1 MTVESGDS
9 LSERELE
16 ILRLLATGA
25 SNKEI
30 AAALFISP
38 NTVKV
43 HVRNIFEKMGVAS
56 RTEASMVAV
65 RLGLVVVEGAE
76 GESAAVAEEGAGA
89 VEDEDAEIA
98 AGGARVV
105 VGGQRWWRLWIGLGV
120 VLAVLVLG
128 VVWALGRGGATSAV
142 EAEALATVTPVRW
155 RELAALPTPRAEM
168 AVVAYEGQIITIG
181 GRTATDAAVGS
192 VEMYSPATDRWLPLA
207 DKPTP
212 VREAQAVV
220 LGGQVYVPGGRL
232 VDDSVTDVFEVYDP
246 VADAWTSDRAPMPV
260 ALAGY
265 AATAFE
271 GRMYVFGG
279 WDGEAYRNEVWVYDP
294 AMDGWEAL
302 TPMVVARAGAGAV
315 VLQSS
320 QILVFGGRNADGPL
334 AVNERYFPTRDV
346 WEVAARLPAPM
357 DRVSAVNV
365 SDVLFVFGSTERAM
379 AMYQLLPQ
387 SQLWLPVEQPTVVLG
402 LGGQVALSGQELHV
416 VGGDS
421 AGRPSA
427 AHQAYRAV
435 FVLEV
440 PFAP

>member
-1 MTVESGDS
+1 MTVESGDP

-56 RTEASMVAV
+56 RTEASMAAV

-76 GESAAVAEEGAGA
+76 GEVAVVEG
-89 VEDEDAEIA
+89 VVEDAEIVE
-98 AGGARVV
+98 GEVGAV
-105 VGGQRWWRLWIGLGV
+105 VGGQRRWGLWIGLGV

-128 VVWALGRGGATSAV
+128 AGWALGRGGATSAGG
-142 EAEALATVTPVRW
+142 AEALATATVAPVRW
-155 RELAALPTPRAEM
+155 RELAELPTPRAEM
-168 AVVAYEGQIITIG
+168 AVVVYEGQIITIG
-181 GRTATDAAVGS
+181 GRTATEAAVGT
-192 VEMYSPATDRWLPLA
+192 VEVYSPAADGWTTLA

-232 VDDSVTDVFEVYDP
+232 ADDRVTDVFEVYDP
-246 VADAWTSDRAPMPV
+246 VVDAWTSDRAAMPV

-271 GRMYVFGG
+271 GRLYVFGG
-279 WDGEAYRNEVWVYDP
+279 WDGEAYRDEVWVYDP
-294 AMDGWEAL
+294 ATDGWDAL
-302 TPMVVARAGAGAV
+302 KPMVVARAGAGAV
-315 VLQSS
+315 VLQNS
-320 QILVFGGRNADGPL
+320 QIVVFGGRNADGPL
-334 AVNERYFPTRDV
+334 AVNERYLPTRDV

-365 SDVLFVFGSTERAM
+365 SEVLFVFGSTERGM

-387 SQLWLPVEQPTVVLG
+387 SQLWLQVEQPTGVLG
-402 LGGQVALSGQELHV
+402 LGGQVTLSGQELHV

-421 AGRPSA
+421 AGAPAA
-427 AHQAYRAV
+427 AHQAYQAV